1 MAELIEH
8 EGAAATRPGQGIG
21 LVLDRLATGFAMLGG
36 LTFFALIA
44 MSIVSIVGRKLFSA
58 PVQGDV
64 ELMQMGA
71 AVGAAAFLPLC
82 ALHDH
87 NVKVDALTSW
97 MSERGR
103 AVLDSAAHALLTVAC
118 TLITWRT
125 CAAAVDGYS
134 SGEVSTLLGVPMWQP
149 VALLV
154 PSFGLLT
161 LCGLYRTGR
170 TLGAAMGMESP
181 T

>member
-1 MAELIEH
+1 MADVIDRADPALQVS
-8 EGAAATRPGQGIG
+8 RQGVG
-21 LVLDRLATGFAMLGG
+21 RLLDRVATGFTMFGG
-36 LTFFALIA
+36 LTFCALIA

-82 ALHDH
+82 ELYDH
-87 NVKVDALTSW
+87 NVKVDALTGW

-103 AVLDSAAHALLTVAC
+103 AMLDTVAHALLSVAAA
-118 TLITWRT
+118 LITWRT
-125 CAAAVDGYS
+125 VLAAIDGRS
-134 SGEVSTLLGVPMWQP
+134 SGEVSTLLAVPMWQP

-154 PSFGLLT
+154 PSFALLA

-170 TLGAAMGMESP
+170 SMQEALGSGR
-181 T
+181 

>member
-1 MAELIEH
+1 MAEIIER
-8 EGAAATRPGQGIG
+8 EGATEVVSRHGIG
-21 LVLDRLATGFAMLGG
+21 RLLDRLATGFTMLGG
-36 LTFFALIA
+36 LTFCALIV
-44 MSIVSIVGRKLFSA
+44 MSIVSIVGRKLFAA

-82 ALHDH
+82 ELYDH
-87 NVKVDALTSW
+87 NIKVDALTSW

-103 AVLDSAAHALLTVAC
+103 ARLDTVAHGLLTIAAA
-118 TLITWRT
+118 LIAWRT
-125 CAAAVDGYS
+125 SLAAIDGYS
-134 SGEVSTLLGVPMWQP
+134 SGEVSTLLTVPMWLP

-154 PSFGLLT
+154 PSFALLA

-170 TLGAAMGMESP
+170 SLAEATRRTA
-181 T
+181 

>member
-1 MAELIEH
+1 MAEVVERGSSTELVPRH
-8 EGAAATRPGQGIG
+8 G
-21 LVLDRLATGFAMLGG
+21 LGRLLDRLATGFTMLGG
-36 LTFFALIA
+36 LTFCALIV

-82 ALHDH
+82 ELYDH
-87 NVKVDALTSW
+87 NVKVDALTGW
-97 MSERGR
+97 MSDRGR
-103 AVLDSAAHALLTVAC
+103 ALLDTAAHGLLTVAAV
-118 TLITWRT
+118 LITWRT
-125 CAAAVDGYS
+125 ALAAVDGHS
-134 SGEVSTLLGVPMWQP
+134 SGEVSTLLSVPMWQP

-154 PSFGLLT
+154 PSFALLA

-170 TLGAAMGMESP
+170 ALQGTMGSAS
-181 T
+181 

>member
-1 MAELIEH
+1 MAEIVER
-8 EGAAATRPGQGIG
+8 EGTAEVVSKHGVGR
-21 LVLDRLATGFAMLGG
+21 LLDRIATLFTMLGG
-36 LTFFALIA
+36 LTFCALIA

-82 ALHDH
+82 ELYDH
-87 NVKVDALTSW
+87 NIKVDALTGW
-97 MSERGR
+97 MSERSR
-103 AVLDSAAHALLTVAC
+103 AVLDTVAHLMLSIAAG
-118 TLITWRT
+118 LITWRT
-125 CAAAVDGYS
+125 ALAAVDGYS
-134 SGEVSTLLGVPMWQP
+134 SGEVSTLLTVPMWQP

-154 PSFGLLT
+154 PSFALLA
-161 LCGLYRTGR
+161 LCGLYRTHR
-170 TLGAAMGMESP
+170 SLGEALGSA

>member
-1 MAELIEH
+1 MAEFIER
-8 EGAAATRPGQGIG
+8 EGVTAVASRHGVGR
-21 LVLDRLATGFAMLGG
+21 LLDRVATGFTMLGG
-36 LTFFALIA
+36 LTFCALIV

-82 ALHDH
+82 ELYDH
-87 NVKVDALTSW
+87 NVKVDALTGW
-97 MSERGR
+97 MSDRGR
-103 AVLDSAAHALLTVAC
+103 AVLDSAAHALLTVAAA
-118 TLITWRT
+118 LITWRT
-125 CAAAVDGYS
+125 WLAAMDGYS
-134 SGEVSTLLGVPMWQP
+134 SGEVSTLLTLPMWQP

-154 PSFGLLT
+154 PSFALLA

-170 TLGAAMGMESP
+170 SLREAMRGAP
-181 T
+181 

>member
-1 MAELIEH
+1 MAELIER
-8 EGAAATRPGQGIG
+8 EGADAAGPGQGIG
-21 LVLDRLATGFAMLGG
+21 RLLDRLATGFAMLGG

-103 AVLDSAAHALLTVAC
+103 AVLDTAAHALLTIAC
-118 TLITWRT
+118 ALITWRT
-125 CAAAVDGYS
+125 AAAALDGYS

-161 LCGLYRTGR
+161 LCGLHRAGT
-170 TLGAAMGMESP
+170 TLAAAMGSRS
-181 T
+181 